1 MDLSYL
7 PDLFFCQATMLGLLN
22 STTYL
27 ISDQPGIQLNCCV
40 LHFDHTFIYLIACQ
54 DTYLCAES
62 CCNGEKKDF
71 QVESGPFQ
79 WQFFHKNAK
88 KNIKLRNIQK
98 IFNNSRT
105 VSFFRYT
112 GMVRYCVICINVSKI
127 EVIYIIFLFCR
138 RYM

>member
-7 PDLFFCQATMLGLLN
+7 LDLFFCQATMLGLLN

-62 CCNGEKKDF
+62 CCNGEK
-71 QVESGPFQ
+71 
-79 WQFFHKNAK
+79 
-88 KNIKLRNIQK
+88 
-98 IFNNSRT
+98 RT
-105 VSFFRYT
+105 FR
-112 GMVRYCVICINVSKI
+112 
-127 EVIYIIFLFCR
+127 
-138 RYM
+138 

>member
-1 MDLSYL
+1 
-7 PDLFFCQATMLGLLN
+7 MLGLLN
-22 STTYL
+22 STNYL

-79 WQFFHKNAK
+79 WHFFHKNAK
-88 KNIKLRNIQK
+88 KNLKLRNIQK
-98 IFNNSRT
+98 ITWQAKSISHLTIDVLPQTENET
-105 VSFFRYT
+105 VLKSLSF
-112 GMVRYCVICINVSKI
+112 
-127 EVIYIIFLFCR
+127 
-138 RYM
+138 